1 LVLDGVLFASS
12 SLEDILEDLVETE
25 LAEALGSI
33 SEESRDPTLNKRV

>member
-1 LVLDGVLFASS
+1 LVLYGILFASS

-33 SEESRDPTLNKRV
+33 SEESWDPTLNKRV